1 MSIAPLPA
9 TLEYLS
15 GRRFAFYPPI
25 RNIGHNE
32 WLYRRATWSECIVE
46 NLGTGAEFSV
56 PRMFLGETSLVE
68 DPAPGAPAMVVELD
82 RELEWRSGGILPC
95 QRRVI
100 ELPVVVHDDDAQD
113 DNPAEPSRPRHRAP
127 LVSIRLEPKTEAGA
141 GKWIGVALVLGVV
154 ACTIVADVARQSHRR
169 SDAAGTSRAW
179 LQLSRD
185 DDYRSVLAKLGDPAA
200 ERTFEEDKAK
210 GGRVFRLL
218 VYPALRFSVVLSGRN
233 RPEARY
239 AETIDLRGHVL
250 GADLPDTAA
259 HQAPLPRF

>member
-15 GRRFAFYPPI
+15 GRRFSFYPPI
-25 RNIGHNE
+25 RNIAHNE

-56 PRMFLGETSLVE
+56 PRMFLGETSLAE

-82 RELEWRSGGILPC
+82 RELEWRSGAILPC
-95 QRRVI
+95 RRRVI
-100 ELPVVVHDDDAQD
+100 ELPVAVHDEAVPDEDQAD
-113 DNPAEPSRPRHRAP
+113 SSRPRHRAP
-127 LVSIRLEPKTEAGA
+127 VVSIRLEPKTEAGA

-154 ACTIVADVARQSHRR
+154 ACTIVADIARQSHRR
-169 SDAAGTSRAW
+169 AEAAGASRAW

-185 DDYRSVLAKLGDPAA
+185 DDYRSVLSKLGDPAA
-200 ERTFEEDKAK
+200 ERTFEEDQAK

-218 VYPALRFSVVLSGRN
+218 AYPALRFSVVLSGRS
-233 RPEARY
+233 RPDARY

-250 GADLPDTAA
+250 GADLPDTSP